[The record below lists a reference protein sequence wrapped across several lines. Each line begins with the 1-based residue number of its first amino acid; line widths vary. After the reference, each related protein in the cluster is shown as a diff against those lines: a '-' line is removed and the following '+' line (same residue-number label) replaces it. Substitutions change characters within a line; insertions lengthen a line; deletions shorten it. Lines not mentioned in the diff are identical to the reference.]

1 LNKRLSSDL
10 TLLLVAFI
18 WGTAFVVQR
27 IAVAGLGT
35 FLFNGLRFLL
45 GALVLLPFINY
56 RSKVTRRQLGWI
68 LTAGIILVIASSLQQ
83 AGLRYTTAANAGF
96 ITGFYVVLIPIIQAL
111 FLKRRPP
118 LYVWLCAVG
127 AFLGIYLLSTGASL
141 TFNKGDILELIG
153 AVFWALHVLVI
164 SGAVRETPIPLF
176 SAGQYAICGA
186 ASLLLGL
193 VLEGSLTAN
202 IPSLGWT
209 VLYAGILSVGVAY
222 TLQATAQKH
231 APPADAAIILSMEAV
246 FAALFGY
253 LFIGEQFL
261 PVQLLGC
268 AFILVSMIAVQIIS
282 LRVGE
287 GSKDPDY

>member
-1 LNKRLSSDL
+1 MNKRLSSDL
-10 TLLLVAFI
+10 TLLIVAFI

-45 GALVLLPFINY
+45 GALVILPLINY
-56 RSKVTRRQLGWI
+56 RQKVTRVQLRWI
-68 LTAGIILVIASSLQQ
+68 LAAGAILVIASSLQQ

-118 LYVWLCAVG
+118 AYVWLCAVG
-127 AFLGIYLLSTGASL
+127 AFVGIYLLSTGASL

-164 SGAVRETPIPLF
+164 SGAVRETPVPIF
-176 SAGQYAICGA
+176 STGQYAVCGA
-186 ASLLLGL
+186 TSLLLSIF
-193 VLEGSLTAN
+193 LEGSLTAN

-222 TLQATAQKH
+222 TLQSAAQKYS
-231 APPADAAIILSMEAV
+231 PPADAAIILSMEAV
-246 FAALFGY
+246 FAALFGF
-253 LFIGEQFL
+253 LFIGEQL
-261 PVQLLGC
+261 IPAQLLGC
-268 AFILVSMIAVQIIS
+268 ALILVSMIAVQIIS
-282 LRVGE
+282 VRLPE
-287 GSKDPDY
+287 LEKF

>member
-10 TLLLVAFI
+10 TLLIVAFI

-27 IAVAGLGT
+27 IAVTGLGT

-45 GALVLLPFINY
+45 GALVILPFINY
-56 RSKVTRRQLGWI
+56 HQKVTRAQLRWI
-68 LTAGIILVIASSLQQ
+68 LAAGAILVIASSLQQ

-118 LYVWLCAVG
+118 AYVWLCAVG
-127 AFLGIYLLSTGASL
+127 AFVGIYLLSTGASL

-164 SGAVRETPIPLF
+164 SGAVRETPVPIF
-176 SAGQYAICGA
+176 SAGQYAVCGA
-186 ASLLLGL
+186 ASLLLGIF
-193 VLEGSLTAN
+193 LEGSLTAN

-222 TLQATAQKH
+222 TLQSAAQKYS
-231 APPADAAIILSMEAV
+231 PPADAAIILSMEAV
-246 FAALFGY
+246 FAALFGF
-253 LFIGEQFL
+253 LFIGEQL
-261 PVQLLGC
+261 IPAQLLGC
-268 AFILVSMIAVQIIS
+268 ALILVSMIAVQIIS
-282 LRVGE
+282 VRLPE
-287 GSKDPDY
+287 LEKF

>member
-27 IAVAGLGT
+27 IAIGGLGV

-45 GALVLLPFINY
+45 GAVVLLPFINY
-56 RSKVTRRQLGWI
+56 RQKPTRRQLNWI
-68 LTAGIILVIASSLQQ
+68 LAAGAILVIASSLQQ
-83 AGLRYTTAANAGF
+83 AGIRYTTAANAGF

-118 LYVWLCAVG
+118 LYVWLCAIG
-127 AFLGIYLLSTGASL
+127 AFVGIYLLSTGASL
-141 TFNKGDILELIG
+141 TFNQGDILVLIG
-153 AVFWALHVLVI
+153 AFFWALHVLVI
-164 SGAVRETPIPLF
+164 SGAVRETPVPLF

-186 ASLLLGL
+186 ASLLIGFF
-193 VLEGSLTAN
+193 LEGGLTAN

-222 TLQATAQKH
+222 TLQSSAQRH
-231 APPADAAIILSMEAV
+231 SPPADAAIILSMEAV
-246 FAALFGY
+246 FAALFGH
-253 LFIGEQFL
+253 LFIGEQFQ
-261 PVQLLGC
+261 PTQLLGC
-268 AFILVSMIAVQIIS
+268 ALILICMIAVQILS
-282 LRVGE
+282 LRAEPKG
-287 GSKDPDY
+287 